1 MRGIKHSKC
10 VGFLAALHRLASI
23 TACLHVCIS
32 VVVCLCGLRL
42 CVCLCMRV
50 YVPLCVWVSSVYN
63 RCHCTPQVSAPLSD
77 LLLFLQ
83 LCIDLLYFLS
93 LGQHFSNFI
102 YIFCSDWKMF
112 SVVFF
117 YFIYFLFLF
126 FFFCLC
132 NNPNGASIS
141 QPDGCCRGCIVRWIY
156 FAYRDISALHALY
169 TLIVSMVQGAKPI
182 KGIFAKFI
190 RQRYSFWVIFGH
202 CLIMLMFFQQF
213 YVCHTSIYKHYF
225 PHWS

>member
-1 MRGIKHSKC
+1 M
-10 VGFLAALHRLASI
+10 GFLAALHRLASI

-50 YVPLCVWVSSVYN
+50 YESPQ
-63 RCHCTPQVSAPLSD
+63 CTIGVTVHHRY
-77 LLLFLQ
+77 LLHYLTFCCFYSFVLTYSTFC
-83 LCIDLLYFLS
+83 LWA
-93 LGQHFSNFI
+93 N
-102 YIFCSDWKMF
+102 IFQTL
-112 SVVFF
+112 
-117 YFIYFLFLF
+117 FIYFVVTEKCFLSCFFILFISFSF
-126 FFFCLC
+126 FFLFCLC

-225 PHWS
+225 PH